1 MSTKKQ
7 IPQQPPQPPYI
18 PMSAALIAVANA
30 EHFAARERKVYDP
43 EAYKRFQME
52 EYRLTKKA
60 AMQFW
65 KDSLQKV
72 LLQELSPFEEVSASE
87 IDNILATQAA
97 FKTRCTNNN
106 MCHDCIENGPYA
118 KVCYSC
124 RMH

>member
-1 MSTKKQ
+1 MWKQ
-7 IPQQPPQPPYI
+7 KQLPKPEPKTPYI

-43 EAYKRFQME
+43 EAYKRFRME
-52 EYRLTKKA
+52 EYRLTKEA

-87 IDNILATQAA
+87 ID
-97 FKTRCTNNN
+97 
-106 MCHDCIENGPYA
+106 E
-118 KVCYSC
+118 
-124 RMH
+124 